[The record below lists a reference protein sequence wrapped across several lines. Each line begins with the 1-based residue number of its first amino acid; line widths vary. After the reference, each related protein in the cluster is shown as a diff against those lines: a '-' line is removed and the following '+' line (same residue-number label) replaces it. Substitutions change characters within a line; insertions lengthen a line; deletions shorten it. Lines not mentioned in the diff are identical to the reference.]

1 MAKATTS
8 DGQGGFVTGT
18 PTSASVFAEVMPV
31 SGKEIY
37 RAQHLN
43 VTANYTILVRY
54 NPAITAEKY
63 IVWNGI
69 SMQVRYV
76 ENIEN
81 RNMWMM
87 LYCESGVAI

>member
-18 PTSASVFAEVMPV
+18 PTSASVFAEVIEV
-31 SGKEIY
+31 Y
-37 RAQHLN
+37 RAQRLN

-54 NPAITAEKY
+54 NQAITAEKY

-69 SMQVRYV
+69 TMQVRYV
-76 ENIEN
+76 DNIEN
-81 RNMWMM
+81 RNMWMK